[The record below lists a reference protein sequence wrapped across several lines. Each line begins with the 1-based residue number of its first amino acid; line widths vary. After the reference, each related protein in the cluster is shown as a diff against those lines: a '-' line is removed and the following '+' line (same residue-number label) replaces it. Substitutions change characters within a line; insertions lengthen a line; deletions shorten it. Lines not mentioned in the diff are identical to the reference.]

1 MTYEMYRYVFLG
13 AAAGCGL
20 FFVISVVLFF
30 TLKIPRVINDL
41 SGRTA
46 KKAIANIRMQ
56 NEQSGDKTYR
66 SSPVNL
72 ERGKIT
78 DRISKSGS
86 LIRREETPFG
96 VGHVTEKIDDY
107 QMSAGETSVLESA
120 NETTVLGAMN
130 GTTVLGAMNGTT
142 VLGAANETTVLNM
155 GYGETSV
162 LDAAMPM
169 AAPAVTVTGEAFTIE
184 YEITYIHTSEI
195 IV

>member
-13 AAAGCGL
+13 AAVGCGL

-107 QMSAGETSVLESA
+107 QMSAGETSVLDST
-120 NETTVLGAMN
+120 NETTVLGAASE
-130 GTTVLGAMNGTT
+130 TTVLGA
-142 VLGAANETTVLNM
+142 VNETTVLNM

-169 AAPAVTVTGEAFTIE
+169 AAPVVHVTDQAFTIE
-184 YEITYIHTSEI
+184 YEITYIHTTEV